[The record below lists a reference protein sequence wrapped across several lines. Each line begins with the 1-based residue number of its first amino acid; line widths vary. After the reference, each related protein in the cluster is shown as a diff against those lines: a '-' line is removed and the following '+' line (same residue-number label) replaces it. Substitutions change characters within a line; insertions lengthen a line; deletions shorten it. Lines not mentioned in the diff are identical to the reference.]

1 MSRARVVHLTS
12 VHHPFDPRIFWKQ
25 ASSLRAAGFDVY
37 LVAQHTHAETV
48 EGVRL
53 VPLPPVKGR
62 YRRVGLQRRALTAA
76 RALQAD
82 LYHFHDPEL
91 IPLAWVL
98 KRATGARIIY
108 DMHEDYLG
116 HGPVE
121 GRLLRALE
129 RWCFTWVDHVV
140 VANEAHA
147 EIVRDTPVTC
157 IANYVK
163 PLDKP
168 LDLASPGTTPR
179 SLEAVRLLY
188 TGVMADPRGLA
199 ALLDLAGVIIRKNLP
214 WTIDLVGVCYR
225 AGDRRRAEARI
236 EAEGLDRV
244 LRRVGW
250 DAYVPWP
257 AMQPSYQNAH
267 VGLALWQPGRDHLSK
282 IPTKFYEYLHYGL
295 PILCSDFPRW
305 RAFVEDHCCGAV
317 VDPRDAEATVD
328 RLEAWFNDPTH
339 YARLAAAALDA
350 APRYR
355 WDVMGTR
362 LVALYERLLGE
373 GGDVKRE
380 T

>member
-25 ASSLRAAGFDVY
+25 ASGLRAAGFDVY

-62 YRRVGLQRRALTAA
+62 YRRIGLQRRAFTTA

-91 IPLAWVL
+91 IPLAWAL
-98 KRATGARIIY
+98 KRSTGARIIY

-147 EIVRDTPVTC
+147 EIVRGAPVTC

-163 PLDKP
+163 PLE
-168 LDLASPGTTPR
+168 ASSPVTTPR
-179 SLEAVRLLY
+179 SLASIRLLY
-188 TGVMADPRGLA
+188 TGVIADPRGLDA
-199 ALLDLAGVIIRKNLP
+199 MLELAGVIARKDLP
-214 WTIDLVGVCYR
+214 WKIDLVGVCYR
-225 AGDRRRAEARI
+225 ADDRRRAEARI
-236 EAEGLDRV
+236 EAEGLGRV

-257 AMQPSYQNAH
+257 EMRPFYQNAH
-267 VGLALWQPGRDHLSK
+267 VGLALWQPQRDHLSK

-305 RAFVEDHCCGAV
+305 RAFVEDHGCGAV
-317 VDPRDAEATVD
+317 VDPRNAEAAVH
-328 RLEAWFNDPTH
+328 RLETWFNNPAH
-339 YARLAAAALDA
+339 YARLAAAVLDA

-355 WDVMGTR
+355 WAAMEAR
-362 LVALYERLLGE
+362 LVALYKQLLGE
-373 GGDVKRE
+373 DERVKRK